1 MRWSLRVIV
10 LAPYLLHAS
19 TATFLDVDEA
29 LLKGGDLP
37 EEQESKVIP
46 QGYKDA
52 LTIFGTKT
60 IIDIGVVFGV
70 ILLFR
75 EFALGIAQRFIPGVG
90 LPDSVEKRDIH
101 GNNNL
106 DDYES
111 RISHSYY
118 PFLQQ
123 SLLASGP
130 LLTKVLNSID
140 PVEST
145 FAVLDVEE
153 LACRRRTV
161 CELQRSASSVPL
173 LGYFLKYFSRN
184 VNSLEKYREAQEA
197 GAAFEDCALLF
208 SECPTSLVRT
218 LWSSDQ

>member
-1 MRWSLRVIV
+1 D
-10 LAPYLLHAS
+10 LLPRDD
-19 TATFLDVDEA
+19 LDM
-29 LLKGGDLP
+29 
-37 EEQESKVIP
+37 
-46 QGYKDA
+46 
-52 LTIFGTKT
+52 
-60 IIDIGVVFGV
+60 
-70 ILLFR
+70 
-75 EFALGIAQRFIPGVG
+75 
-90 LPDSVEKRDIH
+90 
-101 GNNNL
+101 
-106 DDYES
+106 
-111 RISHSYY
+111 
-118 PFLQQ
+118 LQQ
-123 SLLASGP
+123 LFL
-130 LLTKVLNSID
+130 SID